1 MFRTWRNLMGKF
13 FLNWRGCFLTRY
25 AKSNKFS
32 GNKIFWVVEKFPKKY
47 GEPCSQQVNLPQ
59 FSFNYRQSKAN
70 LVKYLQFT
78 PIFLK
83 NSVFLSQIYPFFAQI
98 YEKFSGF
105 DGFKKI
111 KLAMHTICH
120 LFSTLWERKQTYQ
133 LTNQLT
139 YLLTWVGARDTCVS
153 LECMKM

>member
-1 MFRTWRNLMGKF
+1 M
-13 FLNWRGCFLTRY
+13 
-25 AKSNKFS
+25 
-32 GNKIFWVVEKFPKKY
+32 EKFPKKY

-120 LFSTLWERKQTYQ
+120 LFSTLCKFVYAGQHRTGW
-133 LTNQLT
+133 
-139 YLLTWVGARDTCVS
+139 S
-153 LECMKM
+153 LHLFWLSLYSTTTTTTTKSQPVVISTKTFHIYVTFTFILSSHFHFPG